1 MPSRRTAE
9 THVALLRGINVGG
22 RHTLRMARLVSLFED
37 AGCARVRT
45 YIQSGNVVFE
55 APTPRARLVPAAVMT
70 AIATELGIDVP
81 IVTRTATEL
90 ERIVGANPFVAPGT
104 DLRLLHVGFLADRP
118 IAARR
123 VHAARGRALSAVSER
138 HGAYKAHQRLLRR
151 NAPDGDHHQEL
162 AHDPQAPG
170 AVPRMRNAR
179 TSPKQALRLLR
190 LPLGESRGN
199 GRGYRDRRC
208 R

>member
-37 AGCARVRT
+37 AGCERVRT

-55 APTPRARLVPAAVMT
+55 APAPRARLVPAAVMT
-70 AIATELGIDVP
+70 AIATELGFDVP
-81 IVTRTATEL
+81 IVTRTATER

-118 IAARR
+118 NAA
-123 VHAARGRALSAVSER
+123 VGAALDPDRSPPDEFT
-138 HGAYKAHQRLLRR
+138 LRE
-151 NAPDGDHHQEL
+151 GEL
-162 AHDPQAPG
+162 YLRCPNG
-170 AVPRMRNAR
+170 MAR
-179 TSPKQALRLLR
+179 TKLTNAYFDATLQTVTTIRNWRTTLKLLE
-190 LPLGESRGN
+190 LSRA
-199 GRGYRDRRC
+199 
-208 R
+208 

>member
-70 AIATELGIDVP
+70 AIATEL
-81 IVTRTATEL
+81 

-118 IAARR
+118 NAALG
-123 VHAARGRALSAVSER
+123 AALDPDRSPPDEFT
-138 HGAYKAHQRLLRR
+138 LRE
-151 NAPDGDHHQEL
+151 GEL
-162 AHDPQAPG
+162 YLRCPNG
-170 AVPRMRNAR
+170 MAR
-179 TSPKQALRLLR
+179 TKLTNAYFDAALQTVTTIRNWRTTLKLLE
-190 LPLGESRGN
+190 LSRA
-199 GRGYRDRRC
+199 
-208 R
+208 